1 MENRRTKIVINPKF
15 QQQYAIISVVLT
27 VFLTNILII
36 FMSLGPGEQTLEL
49 TGASAWAIGIFE
61 LVLLVGVWYG
71 TLKASH
77 KVAGPVYKF
86 AQHLKAVGSG
96 DIWTRVSLR
105 QGDMFQEEADLINA
119 SLDQLQ
125 EKVQAVQN
133 AAKVIELSRADGG
146 PTSDQIDKLMTAT
159 AALRTAREG

>member
-49 TGASAWAIGIFE
+49 TPATAWAIGIFE

-86 AQHLKAVGSG
+86 AQHLKAVGAG

-146 PTSDQIDKLMTAT
+146 PTPDQIDKLMTAT

>member
-1 MENRRTKIVINPKF
+1 MENRRKRIVINPKF

-49 TGASAWAIGIFE
+49 SPTTAWAIGIFE
-61 LVLLVGVWYG
+61 LVLLVGVWFG

-86 AQHLKAVGSG
+86 AEHLKALGAGEV
-96 DIWTRVSLR
+96 WTRVSLR
-105 QGDMFQEEADLINA
+105 QGDMFQEEANSINT

-125 EKVQAVQN
+125 EKVQAVHN
-133 AAKVIELSRADGG
+133 AAQVIQLSQSDGG
-146 PTSDQIDKLMTAT
+146 PTVEQVEKLMAAT
-159 AALRTAREG
+159 AALRTAREN